1 MMICCKRRESTIEG
15 SRKNIR
21 CSGWLF
27 HLLQGAWDLLGR
39 LACFARANYDW
50 LGALLA
56 RQMRKEVGME
66 ELGHAEGPI
75 RVSGRLQM
83 RVLVMYL
90 EHDVL

>member
-1 MMICCKRRESTIEG
+1 
-15 SRKNIR
+15 
-21 CSGWLF
+21 
-27 HLLQGAWDLLGR
+27 
-39 LACFARANYDW
+39 
-50 LGALLA
+50 
-56 RQMRKEVGME
+56 ME